1 MSFKLNK
8 KSIKE
13 IKKKIK
19 ELKGKKAEKCEL
31 TIEDFESL
39 FDLDHEGATALHRSF
54 DTDGNGTVEWKEL
67 IGGITVLSSDSVEE
81 KAELLF
87 STWDLDGNM
96 VLDRSEVLQML
107 TSVITI
113 AATVQLCN
121 KVSELKKTFGQNFDT
136 TNFEDRKSVRE
147 NLTID
152 RESLIDAVNSFFKQV
167 DKDGNGEISFEE
179 FKIYCTNDPNS
190 VSAFEER
197 IQQLTFKKKGGSC
210 SIM

>member
-8 KSIKE
+8 KAINQ

-39 FDLDHEGATALHRSF
+39 FDLDHEGATALHGSF

-67 IGGITVLSSDSVEE
+67 LGGITVLSSDSVEQ

-96 VLDRSEVLQML
+96 ILDRSEVLQML

-113 AATVQLCN
+113 AATVQLCD
-121 KVSELKKTFGQNFDT
+121 KVSDLKKKFGQNFDT
-136 TNFEDRKSVRE
+136 QNFEDRKSVRS
-147 NLTID
+147 NLNID
-152 RESLIDAVNSFFKQV
+152 KESLTEAVNSFFKQV
-167 DKDGNGEISFEE
+167 DNDENGEISYEE
-179 FKIYCTNDPNS
+179 FKIYCENDPNA

-197 IQQLTFKKKGGSC
+197 IQQLTFKKKGGAC